1 MTTTTRI
8 YAVRKLLPRVGAPM
22 SDTRLVRASNA
33 SQAMR
38 HVAAGTLAVSL
49 AEQDDLVELVSAGVK
64 VEDISKA
71 AAEE

>member
-38 HVAAGTLAVSL
+38 HVAANTLSVGVAK
-49 AEQDDLVELVSAGVK
+49 QDELVELLAAGVK
-64 VEDISKA
+64 IEDIGPA
-71 AAEE
+71 